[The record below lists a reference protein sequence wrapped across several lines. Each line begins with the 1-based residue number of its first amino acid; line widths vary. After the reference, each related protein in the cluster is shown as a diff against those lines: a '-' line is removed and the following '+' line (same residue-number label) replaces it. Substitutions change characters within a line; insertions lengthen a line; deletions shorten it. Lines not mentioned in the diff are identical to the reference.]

1 MIKANGLAEE
11 RAKQASEHPLAALR
25 RYAQY
30 FERYEGVKV
39 ANICGSCG
47 EKRFSRLSDAPA
59 GEWKTWKETLSM
71 LDKPPKGWYNY
82 LCCISTR
89 SAVG

>member
-1 MIKANGLAEE
+1 MTSPEPEISARLSARQKQGMADDKGKRFAEE
-11 RAKQASEHPLAALR
+11 S
-25 RYAQY
+25 
-30 FERYEGVKV
+30 FDRYEGVKM
-39 ANICGSCG
+39 AAPAGK
-47 EKRFSRLSDAPA
+47 KRFSRFSDAPA

>member
-1 MIKANGLAEE
+1 MADDKGKRFAEE
-11 RAKQASEHPLAALR
+11 S
-25 RYAQY
+25 
-30 FERYEGVKV
+30 FDRYEGVKM

-47 EKRFSRLSDAPA
+47 KKRFSRFSDAPA